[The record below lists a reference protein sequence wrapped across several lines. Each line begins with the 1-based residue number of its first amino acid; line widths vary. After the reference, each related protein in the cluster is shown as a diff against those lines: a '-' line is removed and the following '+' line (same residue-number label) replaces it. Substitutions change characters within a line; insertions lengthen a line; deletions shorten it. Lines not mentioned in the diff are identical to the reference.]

1 MAAFPYRLLAIGVLS
16 TLLFAVWAAADEK
29 SAEETLKGKGLRR
42 MGTLF
47 VLPAEAEVGK
57 ALRDAEALKKKL
69 GAAQRELGFWQ
80 QKVEEKQGL
89 ILMSLQRRRELSAQ
103 LPAARTVEAHNRA
116 VSMINELTD
125 RLALLE
131 KSKQEENALSAAQG
145 AANQLGEQYVEH
157 LLQTRKLGEKTEAD
171 YKPLQA
177 DAQVARAIDEYNQA
191 TGKGFKLGPSPTL
204 AASQRRLQKLEE
216 AVLSESIS
224 LRKGPGGLWVVSVV
238 FNGQGPVD
246 MAIDTGAS
254 VVVLPWK
261 TAQAVGLV
269 PKPQDPRLSMQIA
282 DGTVVEGRRVMA
294 ESARVGKFTAEKV
307 ECAVLPEQMPNATP
321 LLGLSFFKHFT
332 YKIDTANAK
341 LVMSKVVAEE
351 QPGAGGRGR
360 KKAAKA
366 GR

>member
-1 MAAFPYRLLAIGVLS
+1 MAASSCRFLAIGILG
-16 TLLFAVWAAADEK
+16 TLLLPVFAAADEK

-42 MGTLF
+42 MGTSW

-80 QKVEEKQGL
+80 QKVEEKQNL
-89 ILMSLQRRRELSAQ
+89 MLMSLQRRRELSAQ
-103 LPAARTVEAHNRA
+103 LPLVRTVEAHNRA

-131 KSKQEENALSAAQG
+131 KSKQEENSLSAAQG

-157 LLQTRKLGEKTEAD
+157 LLQTRKLCEKTEAD
-171 YKPLQA
+171 YNALQA
-177 DAQVARAIDEYNQA
+177 DPQVSPAIQEYNQA
-191 TGKGFKLGPSPTL
+191 TGKSFKLGPSPAL
-204 AASQRRLQKLEE
+204 AANQRRLQKLEE
-216 AVLSESIS
+216 VVLSESID

-254 VVVLPWK
+254 VIVLPWK
-261 TAQAVGLV
+261 TAQAVGLT
-269 PKPQDPRLSMQIA
+269 PKPQDPKLSMQIA
-282 DGTVVEGRRVMA
+282 DGTVVEGRRVVA
-294 ESARVGKFTAEKV
+294 ESVRVGKFTAEKV
-307 ECAVLPEQMPNATP
+307 ECAVLPEQLPGAAP

-332 YKIDTANAK
+332 YKIDTANSK
-341 LVMSKVVAEE
+341 LVMSKVQADD
-351 QPGAGGRGR
+351 QPAPGGRAR
-360 KKAAKA
+360 KKPAKSV
-366 GR
+366 R